1 DLADV
6 VPAAPRGSASDDVAA
21 FGEGR
26 DARLAAGL
34 GIELDGED
42 AATTAARLR
51 TAPVQVAVR
60 DLDTDR
66 AAARVALEDLAGRL
80 VDAAS
85 ALQQTG
91 VVR

>member
-1 DLADV
+1 M
-6 VPAAPRGSASDDVAA
+6 
-21 FGEGR
+21 
-26 DARLAAGL
+26 
-34 GIELDGED
+34 
-42 AATTAARLR
+42 
-51 TAPVQVAVR
+51 QVAVR